1 MDALV
6 RKGYLK
12 REDINTLGFCEAC
25 AMGKSHKQSFPKAM
39 HTTKGILDYVH
50 SDLWGS
56 PNVTPSLSGS
66 KYFLTLIDDF
76 SRKVWIFFLR
86 TKDEAFQKFVEWKV
100 LVENQTGKR
109 LKCLRTDNGLE
120 FCNHS
125 FDKVCKESGIKRHK
139 TCPYTPQ
146 QNGVSER
153 MNQTI
158 MDKVRSML
166 VEIGLDAK
174 FWAEAASTAVYV
186 INRSPASAIGFEV
199 PEAIWTGSDPRYDHL
214 KRFGCVAYVHTVAD
228 KISPRAT
235 KGIFLG
241 YAEGTKGFRVWLLN
255 EEKVITSK
263 DVIFHEDHLYKHKD
277 FEELK
282 VQELKVQKSLKAK
295 KRRSP
300 LKRIKLRLH
309 RRVPFKVEQ
318 SWKQRKLSVNHL
330 AAQMKRQRMIAANK
344 VI

>member
-6 RKGYLK
+6 KRGYLK
-12 REDINTLGFCEAC
+12 KGDINTLGFCEAYT
-25 AMGKSHKQSFPKAM
+25 MGKSRKQRFLKAM
-39 HTTKGILDYVH
+39 HNTKGILDYVH

-66 KYFLTLIDDF
+66 KYFLTFIDDF

-86 TKDEAFQKFVEWKV
+86 TKDEAFQKFVEWKA

-109 LKCLRTDNGLE
+109 LKCLCTDNGSE
-120 FCNHS
+120 FCNHL

-146 QNGVSER
+146 QNGVSEH

-158 MDKVRSML
+158 IDKVRSML
-166 VEIGLDAK
+166 VETGLNAE
-174 FWAEAASTAVYV
+174 FRAEAASTAVYV

-228 KISPRAT
+228 KICPRAT
-235 KGIFLG
+235 KEIFLG

-282 VQELKVQKSLKAK
+282 VQELEVQKSLKVMK
-295 KRRSP
+295 KITFKEDQVEASP
-300 LKRIKLRLH
+300 
-309 RRVPFKVEQ
+309 E
-318 SWKQRKLSVNHL
+318 SSVQKTY
-330 AAQMKRQRMIAANK
+330 A
-344 VI
+344 